1 MTLAVEVA
9 NSKLVDVTDVE
20 VCIKE
25 SVDDSSQLGNSMAS
39 LDNFETTMRQCGE
52 PLPCGQPGYFY
63 FHSLYITN

>member
-39 LDNFETTMRQCGE
+39 LDNF
-52 PLPCGQPGYFY
+52 
-63 FHSLYITN
+63 